1 MENKRR
7 TQAER
12 SAATSAAL
20 KAAAR
25 RLWAER
31 GFAEVGTP
39 EIATAA
45 GVTRGAMY
53 HQFADKNALFVA
65 VLDDIEREVMARLVD
80 AVERAAPDSPATAL
94 RVAADEWLEVC
105 LDPEVHRLVLLD
117 APSVLGWSRFR
128 DLTRQYSLGLTEAL
142 LGEAIDAGQ
151 LAPQPTRPLAHILI
165 GALDEGALV
174 IATATDRD
182 RASGE
187 VHDVL
192 HRLVDALVG
201 PPRSQG

>member
-12 SAATSAAL
+12 SATTSAAL

-31 GFAEVGTP
+31 GFSEVGTP
-39 EIATAA
+39 EIAAAA

-53 HQFADKNALFVA
+53 HQFADKTALFVA
-65 VLDDIEREVMARLVD
+65 VLDDVESEVVQRLAG
-80 AVERAAPDSPATAL
+80 AVATSGISTPAAAL
-94 RVAADEWLEVC
+94 RVAVDEWLSIC
-105 LDPEVHRLVLLD
+105 LEPEVHRLVLLD

-128 DLTRQYSLGLTEAL
+128 DLALRYSLGMTEQL
-142 LGEAIDAGQ
+142 LQAAIDAGQ
-151 LAPQPTRPLAHILI
+151 LRPQPVRALAHVLI

-174 IATATDRD
+174 IATAPDREQA
-182 RASGE
+182 RAE
-187 VHDVL
+187 VHEVL
-192 HRLVDALVG
+192 HHLVDALVG
-201 PPRSQG
+201 PEPE